1 MHRVASITGAPSA
14 SRPSNAPVGHASTHA
29 LHVPQRS
36 SSNGASGSSSTSTSS
51 VPMKKY
57 DPRRGWISIVLRP
70 NQPSPARRASS
81 RSSTGP
87 VSTYARAAGSLRPS
101 SSSSHRSSESS
112 FGLMTFW

>member
-1 MHRVASITGAPSA
+1 MQRVASITGAPFA
-14 SRPSNAPVGHASTHA
+14 SRPSSAPVGHASTHA

-36 SSNGASGSSSTSTSS
+36 SSNGASGSSSTSTSN

-57 DPRRGWISIVLRP
+57 EPRRGWMSIVLRP

-87 VSTYARAAGSLRPS
+87 VSTYARAAGSSLPTS
-101 SSSSHRSSESS
+101 ASSHRNSERS
-112 FGLMTFW
+112 FGLMSLW